1 MSGTRDTTMTVKE
14 LTGNRHLNRQMDFA
28 GSTVIETPHFQCR
41 GGGFHPGGWAGGEGV
56 SPACGT
62 SLTEDGQAV

>member
-41 GGGFHPGGWAGGEGV
+41 GGGFHPGGWAGGEGSKIAHATLV
-56 SPACGT
+56 A
-62 SLTEDGQAV
+62 AKK